1 MKYCEMGHKLIR
13 RNITRIFYCLFN
25 WKEQQG
31 PVSRRYVHDIT
42 IQVRPGLDGDL
53 FMRRSPKPD
62 LLICIYHNHTIMYV
76 KKIMHK

>member
-25 WKEQQG
+25 SKEQQG
-31 PVSRRYVHDIT
+31 TSITRQTMSRRYVHDIT

-53 FMRRSPKPD
+53 FMR
-62 LLICIYHNHTIMYV
+62 
-76 KKIMHK
+76 